1 MAPISSKKG
10 AGGRAAELF
19 SASGGKDG
27 IPPVRNNIVK
37 RLMHGELSLT
47 VTFWTCCISI
57 PLVGHLLFSR
67 IIYPALNPHTWY
79 GSTAFLAWPLL
90 ALLYGLIASLG
101 LWRSRTGFHG
111 NPLWRNLAGPAAV
124 IFAVGFTAY
133 AVMMAAS
140 WFMLISA

>member
-1 MAPISSKKG
+1 MAPVSPKKG
-10 AGGRAAELF
+10 AGRRAAELF
-19 SASGGKDG
+19 SASGGKTG
-27 IPPVRNNIVK
+27 LPAERTNLIK

-47 VTFWTCCISI
+47 ITFWTFCVSI

-67 IIYPALNPHTWY
+67 VIYPALDPHTWY

-90 ALLYGLIASLG
+90 ALLYGAVASLG
-101 LWRSRTGFHG
+101 LWRSRARFCG
-111 NPLWRNLAGPAAV
+111 NPLWRSLAGPAAV
-124 IFAVGFTAY
+124 VLAAGFALY